1 MNEIKSWKQIELHK
15 IFKSCKIKI
24 SFVQKDEKEKGDRAI
39 LNFGHTFAHG
49 IEAASNFSKKINHG
63 EAVLIGM
70 YLASKLS
77 KDKNICSKKTLGKI
91 INFYKENNLPN
102 DLKQFSLKNKLDKI
116 IELMKNDKK
125 NVDSKISL
133 ILLKRIGKTTKP
145 GRIKMT
151 PKQIKL
157 SLKKFT

>member
-1 MNEIKSWKQIELHK
+1 M
-15 IFKSCKIKI
+15 
-24 SFVQKDEKEKGDRAI
+24 
-39 LNFGHTFAHG
+39 
-49 IEAASNFSKKINHG
+49 
-63 EAVLIGM
+63 LIGM
-70 YLASKLS
+70 YLASNLS